1 MDKNFFDIIEFE
13 TKDKKNLVSSCVYKS
28 QIEDI
33 ISVRFPE
40 HKQKRCKN
48 ITTPYVVAT
57 NESYTYGKEI
67 KRIYFE
73 SMW

>member
-13 TKDKKNLVSSCVYKS
+13 TKDKKNLVVSYVHKN

-33 ISVRFPE
+33 ILDRFPE
-40 HKQKRCKN
+40 HIQKRGKN
-48 ITTPYVVAT
+48 VTTPYIVAT